1 MNRSQTSTNQP
12 LVSVIIPAYNAER
25 FIAKTLTSVLAQT
38 YKNIEVLV
46 VDDGS
51 QDKTAKIVQLFAE
64 KDKRITLFQQP
75 NSGVA
80 AARNLAIEKSKG
92 EFIAPLDADDIWYAQ
107 NLEKQLQCIQIEA
120 SIGLVYAWSVEID
133 ENDTLIGGF
142 HGFEYEGETYKELL
156 YRNFIGNA
164 SAVLI
169 RRSCLEKVG
178 TYDPQLRVKNAQGCE
193 DWDLYLR
200 IAECYQV
207 RVVKDFLIGYR
218 QVTNSM
224 SRNYNAMAKSH
235 QLVLETT
242 YKKHPEISRKIYYWS
257 CSNFYVYLAYQSSR
271 NGNPKGSLLWLY
283 KSLNFDL
290 IMVLLRHDLY
300 ILTLKNCVN
309 IIIDKITN
317 RNQGISEPTQKQFGQ
332 ETTPKAKPITTSS
345 LYRLV
350 KIRKLL
356 PSKIYEKIRFK
367 GLSIRTEQILSSM
380 DSSS

>member
-1 MNRSQTSTNQP
+1 MNRSQISPNQP
-12 LVSVIIPAYNAER
+12 LVSVIIPAYNAEP

-51 QDKTAKIVQLFAE
+51 QDQTAKIVQLFAE
-64 KDKRITLFQQP
+64 KDKRVTLFQQP

-92 EFIAPLDADDIWYAQ
+92 EFIAPLDADDIWSAQ
-107 NLEKQLQCIQIEA
+107 NIEKQLQCIQIEA

-133 ENDTLIGGF
+133 ENDTFIGGF
-142 HGFEYEGETYKELL
+142 HGFEYEGDIYKELL

-178 TYDPQLRVKNAQGCE
+178 TYDPQLRVQNAQGCE

-235 QLVLETT
+235 QLVLETIQRK
-242 YKKHPEISRKIYYWS
+242 YPEIPDTMYQWS
-257 CSNFYVYLAYQSSR
+257 QGNFYVYLAHQSSR
-271 NGNPKGSLLWLY
+271 NQNPKGAFFWLY
-283 KSLNFDL
+283 QSLNFDSKM
-290 IMVLLRHDLY
+290 ILLRYDLY
-300 ILTLKNCVN
+300 TLTLKNFVK
-309 IIIDKITN
+309 IIIYQILGLNHTRFDDDHKKSNT
-317 RNQGISEPTQKQFGQ
+317 TQKLKF
-332 ETTPKAKPITTSS
+332 KHITKDS
-345 LYRLV
+345 LNYRM
-350 KIRKLL
+350 KIRQLL
-356 PSKIYEKIRFK
+356 PSNIYERIRFK
-367 GLSIRTEQILSSM
+367 GLTFNLNSTRFI
-380 DSSS
+380 